1 MMDPNI
7 FQVLFRK
14 MTRLSKGLI
23 KGFAIL
29 IPIVIVIML
38 LHPNQNISSTS
49 LKINVSEARS
59 RRFGMIFDARTLK
72 ERDLGYYPNSIPVD
86 LNTNIPKNTWILVYS
101 GDNRALNAAE
111 ALHKLG
117 YVNVR
122 YITESYIKLMP
133 GY

>member
-1 MMDPNI
+1 
-7 FQVLFRK
+7 

-38 LHPNQNISSTS
+38 LQSNQNISSNS
-49 LKINVSEARS
+49 LKINISEARS

-72 ERDLGYYPNSIPVD
+72 ERDFGYYPNSIPVD

>member
-1 MMDPNI
+1 MSKG
-7 FQVLFRK
+7 FKGLF
-14 MTRLSKGLI
+14 KGLI
-23 KGFAIL
+23 PITL
-29 IPIVIVIML
+29 IIIAVVL
-38 LHPNQNISSTS
+38 LYPRQITS
-49 LKINVSEARS
+49 NYLKISVSEARS

-72 ERDLGYYPNSIPVD
+72 ERDNLGYYPNSIPVE

-122 YITESYIKLMP
+122 YITEPYMKLMP